1 MTRLKA
7 LALAL
12 LATLAA
18 AIVERPRQGPSPNA
32 HLKPQVS
39 AVHPAAHAASPQPG
53 PSRAQGLALA
63 QQAIKPPKDIKT
75 VSHMKEKGNGYLE
88 GSPLYKRQQKLE
100 AKESSKLEESEP
112 TLSKGKDNEDKIAQ
126 TPGFWLPTLS
136 LLCGFASVAAVYFWN
151 RKTGTVD
158 SQAARSQK
166 FNLSAVPMRT

>member
-1 MTRLKA
+1 MTVAASVEKPRAQKGPLLSGHLQPEA
-7 LALAL
+7 LA
-12 LATLAA
+12 
-18 AIVERPRQGPSPNA
+18 
-32 HLKPQVS
+32 
-39 AVHPAAHAASPQPG
+39 VHSSAHAPAPQP
-53 PSRAQGLALA
+53 LALA

-151 RKTGTVD
+151 RKTGTV
-158 SQAARSQK
+158 
-166 FNLSAVPMRT
+166 